1 MKKALLPILIII
13 IAVLVMIPMFNASA
27 ERNKILGDV
36 DGDGT
41 VSITDVTAIQLHLAD
56 FDQIAA
62 ENLRAAD
69 VDGNGK
75 IEIDDASAIQ
85 RYLAAFDDAYGI
97 GSALEEAAS
106 TAQTSTTKNYE
117 LPFVPA

>member
-1 MKKALLPILIII
+1 MKKALLPILVTV
-13 IAVLVMIPMFNASA
+13 IAVLVMIPMFTASA
-27 ERNKILGDV
+27 ERKKILGDA

-41 VSITDVTAIQLHLAD
+41 VSITDVTMIQLHLAD

-62 ENLRAAD
+62 ENVRSAD
-69 VDGNGK
+69 VDGNGE

-85 RYLAAFDDAYGI
+85 RYLAEYVDTYGI
-97 GSALEEAAS
+97 GSALEETAS